1 MNQEEEVPF
10 PYVAFLISGGHT
22 LVIIVHGVN
31 HYTQLASTLDESVG
45 EAYDKVARALC
56 IPWNPIPS
64 AGTSDL
70 VPGRGGGPGPALEKA
85 ALAGDKTRYNFTLPL
100 NLNQQRANIAFSFSG
115 LRTQV
120 EKKTRELFSA
130 AEPAEKPQIV
140 ADVAAS
146 FQNTVISHL
155 QVKLKLALQQCRGL
169 GVSPT
174 TLVASG
180 GVASN
185 LSIRQM

>member
-1 MNQEEEVPF
+1 MEKETTVTF

-31 HYTQLASTLDESVG
+31 QYTQLATTLDESVG
-45 EAYDKVARALC
+45 EAYDKVARALG
-56 IPWNPIPS
+56 IPWNPVPN
-64 AGTSDL
+64 AETPEM

-85 ALAGDKTRYNFTLPL
+85 ALYGDKNKYSFTLPL
-100 NLNQQRANIAFSFSG
+100 NLNQQRAKAAFSFSG

-120 EKKTRELFSA
+120 EKKTKELFSTSDSSFRA
-130 AEPAEKPQIV
+130 QIV

-146 FQNTVISHL
+146 FQNTIINHL
-155 QVKLKLALQQCRGL
+155 EVKLRLALKQCHNL
-169 GVSPT
+169 GVLPT

-185 LSIRQM
+185 LSIRKM